1 MAVTMT
7 TYDEFR
13 MGMLASPA
21 VVGLSRIL
29 VEQRLRKWNLILAI
43 PDALLIADEL
53 VSNAANACPR
63 GAEIWIRCSRDSAG
77 VLLEVWDPVDDLP
90 EPRTV
95 ELALDTL
102 DLDPANFDQNGGW
115 GLAIVAALSLDHG
128 CNPHPRGG
136 KTAWARLKV

>member
-1 MAVTMT
+1 VMRTT

-21 VVGLSRIL
+21 VVGLSRSL
-29 VEQRLRKWNLILAI
+29 VEQRLHTWGLIPAI

-53 VSNAANACPR
+53 VTNAVAACPP
-63 GAEIWIRCSRDSAG
+63 AAKIWIRCSRDPAG
-77 VLLEVWDPVDDLP
+77 VLLEVWDPVDVLP

-95 ELALDTL
+95 DLTLDTL
-102 DLDPANFDQNGGW
+102 DLDPASFDRNGGW